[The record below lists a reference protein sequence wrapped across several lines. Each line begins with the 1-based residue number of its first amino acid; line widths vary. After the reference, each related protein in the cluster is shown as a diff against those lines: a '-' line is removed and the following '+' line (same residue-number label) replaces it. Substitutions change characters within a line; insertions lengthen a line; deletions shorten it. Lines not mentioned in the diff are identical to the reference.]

1 LKDATNPGESTHIS
15 GVKSPDFEAA
25 GLDAFGGAKR

>member
-1 LKDATNPGESTHIS
+1 VVAVPNGGDFTHTS

-25 GLDAFGGAKR
+25 GLDAFVGAKR